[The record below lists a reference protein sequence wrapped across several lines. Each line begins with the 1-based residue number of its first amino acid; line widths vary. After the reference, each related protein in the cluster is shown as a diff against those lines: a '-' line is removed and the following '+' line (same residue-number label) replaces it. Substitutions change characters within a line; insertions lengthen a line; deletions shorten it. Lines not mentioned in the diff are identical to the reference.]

1 MKKLLITVGIVL
13 ILFAGAYTFMK
24 MMPPL
29 SADAFA
35 SGSDRQVQLVTIGNK
50 GILGSIK
57 IVEVLVNND
66 TAPEKVKIQVSSHE
80 KGFIISE
87 RFDGKGEESEYTFKE
102 LDSITL
108 KPRTDPQKQL
118 DQVNAGTAADDDAIY
133 ALSINHEESIDK
145 VFIKYRHLGITHK
158 IILATN

>member
-1 MKKLLITVGIVL
+1 MKKLLITGASLL
-13 ILFAGAYTFMK
+13 ILFVSAYTFMK

-29 SADAFA
+29 SADPSA
-35 SGSDRQVQLVTIGNK
+35 SGSDRQTQLVSIGNK
-50 GILGSIK
+50 SLLGDIQ

-87 RFDGKGEESEYTFKE
+87 RFDGKEEESEYTFKE

-108 KPRTDPQKQL
+108 KPRTDPQKQF

-145 VFIKYRHLGITHK
+145 IFIKYRHLGITHK